1 MLFFQNFVFRVTM
14 ICKSCK
20 LSVSCKFQM
29 HVKIEIDLCGSK
41 IVQTIDLIGVGKHN
55 DDLWREFFLL

>member
-1 MLFFQNFVFRVTM
+1 
-14 ICKSCK
+14 
-20 LSVSCKFQM
+20 M

-55 DDLWREFFLL
+55 DDLLREFFCYDRKWNIDFF